1 MHSPQEGPGRSL
13 MQLILASTSPYRK
26 KLLQRLH
33 LPFDCASPQTDE
45 SPVRGELPAARAL
58 RLALHKAHSVAAN
71 VTGGLILGSDQVAA
85 IGENVLHKP
94 GARDNALAQLQASQG
109 KAVDFYTA
117 IALVNTETGEVV
129 SHVEPFRVHFRAL
142 TRAQLEHYISVD
154 EPYDCAGSFKWESLG
169 IALFERLS
177 GDDPTSL
184 EGLPLIALT
193 TLLGRC
199 GMPVLAAPEPAG
211 GE

>member
-1 MHSPQEGPGRSL
+1 MHSPQEGPGTSL

-94 GARDNALAQLQASQG
+94 GKRDNALAQLQASQG

-129 SHVEPFRVHFRAL
+129 SHVEPFRVYFRAL
-142 TRAQLEHYISVD
+142 TQAQLEHYISVD

>member
-1 MHSPQEGPGRSL
+1 

-26 KLLQRLH
+26 KLLERLH
-33 LPFDCASPQTDE
+33 LPFECVSPATDE

-58 RLALHKAHSVAAN
+58 RLALHKAHSVAAERPHR
-71 VTGGLILGSDQVAA
+71 LILGSDQVAA
-85 IGENVLHKP
+85 IGETVLRKP
-94 GARDNALAQLQASQG
+94 GSRNPAIAQLQASQG

-117 IALVNTETGEVV
+117 IALVNSETGEVL
-129 SHVEPFRVHFRAL
+129 SHVEPFRVYFKAL
-142 TRAQLEHYISVD
+142 TQAQIEHYID
-154 EPYDCAGSFKWESLG
+154 LDKPYDCAGSFKWESLG

-193 TLLGRC
+193 TLLDRG
-199 GMPVLAAPEPAG
+199 GMPVLGNSKAI
-211 GE
+211 